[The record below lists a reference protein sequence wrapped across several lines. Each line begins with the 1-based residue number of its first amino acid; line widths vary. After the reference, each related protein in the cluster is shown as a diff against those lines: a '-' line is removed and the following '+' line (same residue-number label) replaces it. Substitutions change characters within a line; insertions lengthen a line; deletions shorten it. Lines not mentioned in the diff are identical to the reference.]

1 MRDCKCGEVTSEQL
15 DRNIMLCGWVHRRRD
30 HGGVIFL
37 DLRDSAGL
45 VQIVCDPDTEEA
57 FAIADSCRN
66 EYVVRVS
73 GRVRRRPE
81 GTVNLDLTTGE
92 IEVLVREIE
101 ILNRAET
108 PAIAL
113 DEYMDSGEEVRLRHR
128 FLDLRRP
135 QMQHNLRFRA
145 KLLSRIRAFWDARDF
160 LEVETPMLT
169 RATPE
174 GARDYLI
181 PSRVHPGRFF
191 ALPQSPQLF
200 KQTLMAA
207 GADRYYQIARC
218 FRDEDLRA
226 DRQPEFTQLDV
237 ECSFVDAEAVIALN
251 EQLIRTLFAELLD
264 VDLGEFPR
272 LSWDEA
278 MQRYGSDAPDL
289 RNPLELVDIV
299 SCVRGSGFKVFAEP
313 ATSETGRVAVLRVPG
328 GAAMPRSSIDR
339 YTEFV
344 GTYGA
349 KGLAYIKVTSR
360 AQGLEGLQSPI
371 IKFLGEGPTLQIL
384 DACGAQDGDL
394 LFFGAGEAAT
404 VSASLGA
411 LRDRLGA
418 DLDLLEDGFRPCW
431 VLDFPMFEADPAQAG
446 RLAAVH
452 HPFTAPDCDMQ
463 TLRDQPLRARS
474 RAYDIVL
481 NGSEIGGGSIR
492 IHDAD
497 LQVEVLRL
505 LGMDEDSIQ
514 TQFGF
519 LLKALRSGC
528 PPHGGIAYGIDRLAM
543 LMLGV
548 PSIREVIAFPKTQ
561 QAVCPMTEAPGG
573 ASEPQLSSLG
583 IRLLS
588 EDRGD

>member
-1 MRDCKCGEVTSEQL
+1 MAVRRRPAENKAMRDCKCGEVTGEQL
-15 DRNIMLCGWVHRRRD
+15 DQNITLCGWVHRRRD

-45 VQIVCDPDTEEA
+45 VQTVCDPDTREA
-57 FAIADSCRN
+57 FAIADSCRS

-81 GTVNLDLTTGE
+81 GTVNPDLTTGE

-145 KLLSRIRAFWDARDF
+145 KLLGRIRAFWDARDF

-237 ECSFVDAEAVIALN
+237 ECSFIDAQAVIALN

-299 SCVRGSGFKVFAEP
+299 SCVRGCGFKVFAAP
-313 ATSETGRVAVLRVPG
+313 AESETGRVAVLRVPG
-328 GAAMPRSSIDR
+328 GASMPRSSIDR
-339 YTEFV
+339 HTEFV
-344 GTYGA
+344 AAYGA

-371 IKFLGEGPTLQIL
+371 VKFLGEETTLAIL
-384 DACGAQDGDL
+384 EACGARDGDL

-411 LRDRLGA
+411 LRESSGHR
-418 DLDLLEDGFRPCW
+418 F
-431 VLDFPMFEADPAQAG
+431 
-446 RLAAVH
+446 AA
-452 HPFTAPDCDMQ
+452 A
-463 TLRDQPLRARS
+463 
-474 RAYDIVL
+474 
-481 NGSEIGGGSIR
+481 
-492 IHDAD
+492 
-497 LQVEVLRL
+497 
-505 LGMDEDSIQ
+505 
-514 TQFGF
+514 
-519 LLKALRSGC
+519 
-528 PPHGGIAYGIDRLAM
+528 
-543 LMLGV
+543 
-548 PSIREVIAFPKTQ
+548 
-561 QAVCPMTEAPGG
+561 
-573 ASEPQLSSLG
+573 
-583 IRLLS
+583 
-588 EDRGD
+588 